1 MSLVSKCGRVPLAYL
16 AGVGSADAQLVLGLA
31 VGDAAEGAFHQ
42 EGRDAVLGLAVGVRH
57 RRFGEHGEEVGLPN
71 EPVAAD
77 QCRRRHQSSSA
88 VSSGGRFGGLP
99 TRAYGAAV
107 GDPDLVAVEDP
118 VVAVQRQFS
127 ARLDGGGVGA
137 AVGLR
142 QAKRRRP
149 LAGGQ
154 ARQVLLLLLV
164 AAGDQQALEKH
175 DKQTNKQVE
184 RNLIS
189 RHLSLSNVESPPPP
203 PSNRWIGE
211 RRGRPRWSRWG
222 PWSRR
227 CARTRWRWGPG
238 RRTRAGSAGRTGPD
252 PSGPAP
258 PPPPKKTE
266 KLNLT

>member
-189 RHLSLSNVESPPPP
+189 RHLSLSNIESPPPTFKP
-203 PSNRWIGE
+203 MDWWAARTTAMEPLRAVISQMRANSVAL
-211 RRGRPRWSRWG
+211 RPR
-222 PWSRR
+222 P
-227 CARTRWRWGPG
+227 PY
-238 RRTRAGSAGRTGPD
+238 
-252 PSGPAP
+252 SGGICWPNRP
-258 PPPPKKTE
+258 RSFRPCTPPKK
-266 KLNLT
+266 KQKN